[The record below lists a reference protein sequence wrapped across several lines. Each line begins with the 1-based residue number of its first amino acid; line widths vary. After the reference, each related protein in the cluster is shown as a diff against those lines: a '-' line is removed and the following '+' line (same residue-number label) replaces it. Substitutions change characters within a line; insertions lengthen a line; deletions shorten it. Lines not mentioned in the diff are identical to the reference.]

1 MEWDQDKTLLF
12 IEKYKEM
19 TILWDPSHPQHYNKI
34 KKQDAWVDLASLLET
49 EVETCK
55 KKITSLLASL
65 RREKQKIKKSTGTGK
80 GQCLLNTNYQSLET
94 NIKRQ
99 LFKN

>member
-19 TILWDPSHPQHYNKI
+19 TILWDPSHPEHYNKI

-55 KKITSLLASL
+55 KK
-65 RREKQKIKKSTGTGK
+65 
-80 GQCLLNTNYQSLET
+80 
-94 NIKRQ
+94 
-99 LFKN
+99 